1 MRRLAFLAAFSM
13 MALFVFAPAAVAQ
26 DEVQE
31 EFVEEVAEI
40 EPAEPVEPLEEEAV
54 EAQQEAAAEQ
64 QFGEEK
70 VEVEDQK
77 VIPKAAPPPPPKAA
91 PPPPPKAAP
100 PPPPEGCSAAPPEG
114 QGREGQGDAQDR
126 WCVAHVGALA
136 CRRLAPGRLGRYGAR
151 RPAAQVATRFLEGR
165 GCPSRF
171 SGSGRRGACPLRPLR
186 VRLDAGFGCTAS
198 RRVGVKVSVGG

>member
-100 PPPPEGCSAAPPEG
+100 PPPPKAKAEKAKEMPKTGGVSVTSA
-114 QGREGQGDAQDR
+114 
-126 WCVAHVGALA
+126 L
-136 CRRLAPGRLGRYGAR
+136 L
-151 RPAAQVATRFLEGR
+151 PAAGLLLV
-165 GCPSRF
+165 
-171 SGSGRRGACPLRPLR
+171 GSGVMVLAALRRR
-186 VRLDAGFGCTAS
+186 
-198 RRVGVKVSVGG
+198 

>member
-100 PPPPEGCSAAPPEG
+100 PPPPKAKAEKAKEMPKTGGVSVAA
-114 QGREGQGDAQDR
+114 
-126 WCVAHVGALA
+126 AL
-136 CRRLAPGRLGRYGAR
+136 L
-151 RPAAQVATRFLEGR
+151 PAAGLLLV
-165 GCPSRF
+165 
-171 SGSGRRGACPLRPLR
+171 GSGVMVLAALRRR
-186 VRLDAGFGCTAS
+186 
-198 RRVGVKVSVGG
+198 

>member
-77 VIPKAAPPPPPKAA
+77 VIPKAAPPPPPKAKA
-91 PPPPPKAAP
+91 EKAKEMPKT
-100 PPPPEGCSAAPPEG
+100 GGVSLTSA
-114 QGREGQGDAQDR
+114 
-126 WCVAHVGALA
+126 L
-136 CRRLAPGRLGRYGAR
+136 L
-151 RPAAQVATRFLEGR
+151 PAAGLLLV
-165 GCPSRF
+165 
-171 SGSGRRGACPLRPLR
+171 GSGVMVLAAMRRR
-186 VRLDAGFGCTAS
+186 
-198 RRVGVKVSVGG
+198 

>member
-1 MRRLAFLAAFSM
+1 MRRLAFLTAFSM

-100 PPPPEGCSAAPPEG
+100 PPPPKAKAEKAKEMPKTGGVSVASA
-114 QGREGQGDAQDR
+114 
-126 WCVAHVGALA
+126 L
-136 CRRLAPGRLGRYGAR
+136 L
-151 RPAAQVATRFLEGR
+151 PAAGLLLV
-165 GCPSRF
+165 
-171 SGSGRRGACPLRPLR
+171 GSGVIVLAALRRR
-186 VRLDAGFGCTAS
+186 
-198 RRVGVKVSVGG
+198 

>member
-13 MALFVFAPAAVAQ
+13 MALFVFAPAVVAQ

-77 VIPKAAPPPPPKAA
+77 VIPKAAPPPSPKAA

-100 PPPPEGCSAAPPEG
+100 PPPPKAKAEKAKEMPKTGGVSVASA
-114 QGREGQGDAQDR
+114 
-126 WCVAHVGALA
+126 L
-136 CRRLAPGRLGRYGAR
+136 L
-151 RPAAQVATRFLEGR
+151 PAAGLLLV
-165 GCPSRF
+165 
-171 SGSGRRGACPLRPLR
+171 GSGVIVLAALRRR
-186 VRLDAGFGCTAS
+186 
-198 RRVGVKVSVGG
+198 

>member
-1 MRRLAFLAAFSM
+1 MAAFSM

-100 PPPPEGCSAAPPEG
+100 PPPPKAKAEKAKEMPKTGGVSVTSA
-114 QGREGQGDAQDR
+114 
-126 WCVAHVGALA
+126 L
-136 CRRLAPGRLGRYGAR
+136 L
-151 RPAAQVATRFLEGR
+151 PAAGLLLV
-165 GCPSRF
+165 
-171 SGSGRRGACPLRPLR
+171 GSGVMVLAALRRR
-186 VRLDAGFGCTAS
+186 
-198 RRVGVKVSVGG
+198 